1 VREHVRQI
9 TFQVN
14 CVNAKYT
21 PRCFMMENRK
31 YKAHAVRRNSDDS
44 LTEDLLERKHK
55 AKMNMSR

>member
-1 VREHVRQI
+1 
-9 TFQVN
+9 
-14 CVNAKYT
+14 
-21 PRCFMMENRK
+21 MMENRK